1 MSLLRDPYD
10 TLLLDLDGTLYKGP
24 DAIPGAADALAS
36 LPQRLIYVTNNA
48 SRSPA
53 DVAKHL
59 DELGFLADENAVV
72 ASSQAAARVLSERL
86 EAGSAVLVIGTDALA
101 AEIELVGLRPVRTAD
116 EKPVAVVQGHSTST
130 AWPNLADACFVIRGG
145 AVWVA
150 SNADTTLPTERGL
163 APGNGSMVAALRAA
177 TDQEPVIAG
186 KPFVPIMEDA
196 LRRSGSRAALVIG
209 DRMDTDIAGA
219 NAVGLDSLLVLTG
232 VSTVDDLLRA
242 KPEQR
247 PTYVSFGLDSLSAPV
262 ASDDTVWQV
271 EFDGTD
277 IVLSGSGDPI
287 SALTATAAVAWAN
300 PGFGAVRASGD
311 PADDALRIWNEPFE
325 RVTDGAV
332 ASRAPR
338 TEIR

>member
-1 MSLLRDPYD
+1 MTLLRDAYD

-24 DAIPGAADALAS
+24 DAIPGAAQALAS

-48 SRSPA
+48 SRSPL

-59 DELGFLADENAVV
+59 DELGFVADEDAVV
-72 ASSQAAARVLSERL
+72 ASSQAAARVLAERL
-86 EAGSAVLVIGTDALA
+86 DAGSAVLVIGTDALA

-116 EKPVAVVQGHSTST
+116 EKPVAVVQGHSTAT
-130 AWPNLADACFVIRGG
+130 AWPNLAEACLAIRAG
-145 AVWVA
+145 AIWVA

-186 KPFVPIMEDA
+186 KPYVPIMEDA

-232 VSTVDDLLRA
+232 VSTVDNLLRA

-247 PTYVSFGLDSLSAPV
+247 PTFVSFALDSLSSPV
-262 ASDDTVWQV
+262 ASSDTEWRA

-287 SALTATAAVAWAN
+287 SALTAAAGVAWAN
-300 PGFGAVRASGD
+300 PGFGTVQAKGDAAGRAVRV
-311 PADDALRIWNEPFE
+311 WNESFE

-332 ASRAPR
+332 ASRASR

>member
-1 MSLLRDPYD
+1 VTVLRDPYD

-24 DAIPGAADALAS
+24 DAIPGAAQALAS

-48 SRSPA
+48 SRSPL

-59 DELGFLADENAVV
+59 DELGFLADEEAVV
-72 ASSQAAARVLSERL
+72 ASSQSAARVLSERL

-101 AEIELVGLRPVRTAD
+101 NEIELVGLRPVRTAD

-130 AWPNLADACFVIRGG
+130 GWSNLAEACFAIRGG
-145 AVWVA
+145 AIWVA

-196 LRRSGSRAALVIG
+196 LRRSGSRAALVVG

-232 VSTVDDLLRA
+232 VSTVDDFLRA
-242 KPEQR
+242 VPAQR
-247 PTYVSFGLDSLSAPV
+247 PTFVSFGLDSLNAEV
-262 ASDDTVWQV
+262 AGDVTEWHA

-277 IVLSGSGDPI
+277 IVLSGAGDPI
-287 SALTATAAVAWAN
+287 SALTAVAAVSWTH
-300 PGFGAVRASGD
+300 PEFGAVRAEGD
-311 PADDALRIWNEPFE
+311 AAEGALRVWNESFE